1 MRGQRAPVVG
11 RVSMN
16 NTMVDVTD
24 IPGVAEGD
32 EVVLFG
38 RQGDAQITQKEVE
51 DITGTILADQY
62 TVWGQVESGMEH
74 VDALPNGLR
83 IGRVPADQLDEF
95 RCRREPPHLGGER
108 LDLIYRHLR
117 LLVVWDCQA

>member
-1 MRGQRAPVVG
+1 
-11 RVSMN
+11 MN

-62 TVWGQVESGMEH
+62 TVWGQ
-74 VDALPNGLR
+74 ANPKILKR
-83 IGRVPADQLDEF
+83 
-95 RCRREPPHLGGER
+95 
-108 LDLIYRHLR
+108 
-117 LLVVWDCQA
+117 